1 MCVTVC
7 CANKHRRMLE
17 ESKREF
23 KDDEIE
29 ALADLVENVTLE
41 DLGSM
46 QLPQGMTMESP
57 GNMDVMADD
66 R

>member
-1 MCVTVC
+1 
-7 CANKHRRMLE
+7 MLE